1 MKIAELENRTGLSRH
16 TLRYYEKIGLLKEV
30 ERHPNNYR
38 VYPEKAVERMNMVRL
53 LKELGFSVREI
64 TSILDAL
71 RSDSLDCEQGARL
84 MAEKKEAVERKIG
97 ELEMVRA
104 LLSRE
109 QARLIKS
116 AEAQRKRG
124 SCNGHAREGDK
135 SR

>member
-1 MKIAELENRTGLSRH
+1 VKIAELEKRTGLSRH

-38 VYPEKAVERMNMVRL
+38 AYPEKAVERMNMVRL

-71 RSDSLDCEQGARL
+71 RSDSLNCEQGAML
-84 MAEKKEAVERKIG
+84 MAEKKAAVERKIS
-97 ELEMVRA
+97 ELEMVRE

-109 QARLIKS
+109 CDRLTDS
-116 AEAQRKRG
+116 AEAQRKKG
-124 SCNGHAREGDK
+124 ECLSG
-135 SR
+135 